1 MKNLLF
7 QWVQISV
14 ATFTPATYNYFGT
27 RNRRRVNMPKNLWLI
42 VIGMVVN
49 VTGASFLWPL
59 NTIYLHN
66 ELGKSLS
73 VAGFVLLLNSFASVF
88 GNLIGGTL
96 YDKVGGYKSILTGIL
111 ITLIALIGLCIF
123 HDWPY
128 YVIFLTIIG
137 FGSGIVFPAI
147 YALAGAVWPEGGRRT
162 FNAVYVAQNL
172 GVAIGS
178 ALGGLIASY
187 SFNYIFIANT
197 LMYVIFFGLVLFG
210 FKNMGSDY
218 AQSVNI
224 MTEGKPV
231 KNKSILTAILILC
244 TGYLLCWV
252 GYVQWQ
258 TTIASYTQDIGISLK
273 QYSLL
278 WTINGALIVL
288 GQPIVNR
295 LVNKFA
301 KNLKKQI
308 LIGLVIFIGS
318 FAVASFAGNFT
329 GFLTAMVILT
339 IGEMFVW
346 PAVPTIASE
355 LSPKG
360 KEGFYQGLVNSTA
373 TAGRMIGPLLGGF
386 LVDWYGM
393 QLMFATFMILFVV
406 AMGTTIVYDRV
417 LKREKTVYVK
427 GQAS

>member
-1 MKNLLF
+1 
-7 QWVQISV
+7 
-14 ATFTPATYNYFGT
+14 
-27 RNRRRVNMPKNLWLI
+27 MPKNLWLI
-42 VIGMVVN
+42 IIGMVVN

-96 YDKVGGYKSILTGIL
+96 YDKVGGYKSILTGIV
-111 ITLIALIGLCIF
+111 ITLIALIGLCF
-123 HDWPY
+123 LHDWPF

-197 LMYVIFFGLVLFG
+197 LMYVIFFSLVLFG

-273 QYSLL
+273 EYSLL

-301 KNLKKQI
+301 KNIKKQI
-308 LIGLVIFIGS
+308 LVGLVIFIGS
-318 FAVASFAGNFT
+318 FAVASFAGSFA

-360 KEGFYQGLVNSTA
+360 REGFYQGLVNSTA

-386 LVDWYGM
+386 IVDLYGM
-393 QLMFATFMILFVV
+393 QMMFATFMILFVL
-406 AMGTTIVYDRV
+406 AMGTTIFYDRV
-417 LKREKTVYVK
+417 LKREKTVY